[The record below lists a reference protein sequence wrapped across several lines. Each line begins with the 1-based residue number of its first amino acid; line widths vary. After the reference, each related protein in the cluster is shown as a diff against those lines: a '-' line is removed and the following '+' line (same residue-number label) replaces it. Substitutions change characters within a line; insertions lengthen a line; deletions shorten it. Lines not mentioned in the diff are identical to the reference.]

1 MSFSYQSQKPK
12 NGKQLHRQECGTG
25 RKSLSL
31 VSLIYD
37 VVPQVLPERVAGE
50 AVLVAHSRLKIGST
64 EIALLR
70 PPLGLER
77 AITII

>member
-1 MSFSYQSQKPK
+1 M
-12 NGKQLHRQECGTG
+12 
-25 RKSLSL
+25 
-31 VSLIYD
+31 IYD

-64 EIALLR
+64 EIALVR